1 MLSSSQ
7 LNISNGGKGA
17 VCAQIGKLG
26 GFDLIVS
33 IGLGPNGSGWHQAWG
48 RAKSTLN
55 AARSGGRDDLA
66 GHAMGISRPR
76 CRCG

>member
-48 RAKSTLN
+48 RAKSTLKGPQSLQTRN
-55 AARSGGRDDLA
+55 QRS
-66 GHAMGISRPR
+66 MSPR
-76 CRCG
+76 TMKQQS